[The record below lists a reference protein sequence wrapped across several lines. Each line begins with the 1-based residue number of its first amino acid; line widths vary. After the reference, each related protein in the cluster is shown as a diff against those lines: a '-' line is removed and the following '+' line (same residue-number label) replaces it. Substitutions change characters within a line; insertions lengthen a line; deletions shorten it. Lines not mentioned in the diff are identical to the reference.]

1 MAPPPDGGAKV
12 MTGLIGKKLES
23 VSLRTYL
30 RPLAAPMVATS
41 AILSMVG
48 TAAIYVSVIS
58 APGVSGVLG
67 AGLAL
72 VMLAIA
78 IIDGRRFIIP
88 DWLNAAGM
96 VLAIVYAGVR
106 EPEAIGQAVAVA
118 MLRGLAVALVFFSL
132 RYGYAKLRG
141 RQGLGF
147 GDVKLAFVAGTWLD
161 WMTIPIAIEL
171 AAFAAIT
178 TYVLRQLILGQP
190 ISATTRM
197 PFGLFFAPAIW
208 ICWVIEMRWFQL
220 V

>member
-1 MAPPPDGGAKV
+1 
-12 MTGLIGKKLES
+12 MTLHHKNVTTKSIGKGRRSGSLEDDLRKLATPAAFINALIAAAMGAAVY
-23 VSLRTYL
+23 VSL
-30 RPLAAPMVATS
+30 
-41 AILSMVG
+41 
-48 TAAIYVSVIS
+48 VI
-58 APGVSGVLG
+58 APGTIGLLG

-72 VMLAIA
+72 IMVAIA
-78 IIDGRRFIIP
+78 VIDGRSFIIP
-88 DWLNAAGM
+88 DWLNAAGI
-96 VLAIVYAGVR
+96 VLAIVYAAVR

-118 MLRGLAVALVFFSL
+118 MLRGLALALLFFSL
-132 RYGYAKLRG
+132 RYGYVKLRG

-178 TYVLRQLILGQP
+178 TYVLRQLILRQP

-208 ICWVIEMRWFQL
+208 ICWVIEMWWFQL

>member
-1 MAPPPDGGAKV
+1 
-12 MTGLIGKKLES
+12 MTGSIGKKLES

-30 RPLAAPMVATS
+30 RPLAVPMVATS

-88 DWLNAAGM
+88 NWLNAAGM
-96 VLAIVYAGVR
+96 ALAIVYAGVR

-118 MLRGLAVALVFFSL
+118 MLRGLAVALAFFSL

-141 RQGLGF
+141 RHGLGF

-208 ICWVIEMRWFQL
+208 ICWVIEIWWFQL

>member
-1 MAPPPDGGAKV
+1 
-12 MTGLIGKKLES
+12 MTGSIGKKLES
-23 VSLRTYL
+23 VSLRTCL
-30 RPLAAPMVATS
+30 RPLAVPMVATS

-88 DWLNAAGM
+88 NWLNAAGM
-96 VLAIVYAGVR
+96 ALAIVYAGVR

-118 MLRGLAVALVFFSL
+118 MLRGLAVALAFFSL

-178 TYVLRQLILGQP
+178 TYVLRQLILRQP

-208 ICWVIEMRWFQL
+208 ICWVIEIWWFQL

>member
-1 MAPPPDGGAKV
+1 M
-12 MTGLIGKKLES
+12 GLFGKTPES
-23 VSLRTYL
+23 VSIGRTL
-30 RPLAAPMVATS
+30 PPLAAPRASTS
-41 AILSMVG
+41 AILGLVG
-48 TAAIYVSVIS
+48 AAAIYISVIS

-67 AGLAL
+67 AGLAV

-88 DWLNAAGM
+88 DWLNAAGIM
-96 VLAIVYAGVR
+96 LAIVYAGVR
-106 EPEAIGQAVAVA
+106 EPEAMEQAVVVA
-118 MLRGLAVALVFFSL
+118 TLRGLAVALVFFSL
-132 RYGYAKLRG
+132 RYAYAKLRG
-141 RQGLGF
+141 RHGLGF

>member
-1 MAPPPDGGAKV
+1 
-12 MTGLIGKKLES
+12 MTGSIGKKLES
-23 VSLRTYL
+23 VSLRTCL
-30 RPLAAPMVATS
+30 RPLAVPMVATS

-88 DWLNAAGM
+88 NWLNAAGM
-96 VLAIVYAGVR
+96 ALAIVYAGVR

-118 MLRGLAVALVFFSL
+118 MLRGLAVALAFFSL

-141 RQGLGF
+141 RHGLGF

-190 ISATTRM
+190 ITATTRM
-197 PFGLFFAPAIW
+197 PFGLFSRRQSGS
-208 ICWVIEMRWFQL
+208 VG
-220 V
+220 

>member
-1 MAPPPDGGAKV
+1 
-12 MTGLIGKKLES
+12 MTLHHKNVTTKSIGKGRRSGSLEDDLRKLATPAAFINALIAAAMGAAVY
-23 VSLRTYL
+23 VSL
-30 RPLAAPMVATS
+30 
-41 AILSMVG
+41 
-48 TAAIYVSVIS
+48 VI
-58 APGVSGVLG
+58 APGTIGLLG
-67 AGLAL
+67 AGLSL
-72 VMLAIA
+72 IMVAIA
-78 IIDGRRFIIP
+78 VIDGRSFIIP
-88 DWLNAAGM
+88 DWLSAAGI
-96 VLAIVYAGVR
+96 VLAIVYAAVR
-106 EPEAIGQAVAVA
+106 EPEAIGQAVALA
-118 MLRGLAVALVFFSL
+118 TLRGLALALVFFSL

-178 TYVLRQLILGQP
+178 TYVLRQLILRQP

-208 ICWVIEMRWFQL
+208 ICWVIEIWWFQL

>member
-1 MAPPPDGGAKV
+1 
-12 MTGLIGKKLES
+12 MTGSIGKKFES

-30 RPLAAPMVATS
+30 RPLAVPMVATS
-41 AILSMVG
+41 ATLSMVG

-88 DWLNAAGM
+88 NWLNAAGM
-96 VLAIVYAGVR
+96 ALAIVYAGVR

-118 MLRGLAVALVFFSL
+118 MLRGLAVALAFFSL

-141 RQGLGF
+141 RHGLGF

-178 TYVLRQLILGQP
+178 TYVLRQLILRQP

-208 ICWVIEMRWFQL
+208 ICWVIEIWWFQL

>member
-1 MAPPPDGGAKV
+1 
-12 MTGLIGKKLES
+12 MTRSIGKKLES
-23 VSLRTYL
+23 VSLRTCL
-30 RPLAAPMVATS
+30 RPLAVPMVATS

-88 DWLNAAGM
+88 NWLNAAGM
-96 VLAIVYAGVR
+96 ALAIVYAGVR

-118 MLRGLAVALVFFSL
+118 MLRGLAVALAFFSL

-208 ICWVIEMRWFQL
+208 ISWVIEMRWFQL
-220 V
+220 F

>member
-1 MAPPPDGGAKV
+1 
-12 MTGLIGKKLES
+12 MTGSIGKKLES
-23 VSLRTYL
+23 VSLRTCL
-30 RPLAAPMVATS
+30 RPLAVPMVATS
-41 AILSMVG
+41 ATLSMVG

-88 DWLNAAGM
+88 NWLNAAGM
-96 VLAIVYAGVR
+96 ALAIVYAGVR

-118 MLRGLAVALVFFSL
+118 MLRGLAVALAFFSL

-208 ICWVIEMRWFQL
+208 ICWVIEIWWFQL

>member
-1 MAPPPDGGAKV
+1 M
-12 MTGLIGKKLES
+12 GLIGKTLES
-23 VSLRTYL
+23 VSIGRTL
-30 RPLAAPMVATS
+30 PPLAAPRASTS
-41 AILSMVG
+41 AILGLVG
-48 TAAIYVSVIS
+48 AAAIYVSVIS

-67 AGLAL
+67 AGLAV

-88 DWLNAAGM
+88 DWLNAAGIM
-96 VLAIVYAGVR
+96 LAIVYAGVR
-106 EPEAIGQAVAVA
+106 EPEAMEQAVVVA
-118 MLRGLAVALVFFSL
+118 TLRGLAVALVFFSL
-132 RYGYAKLRG
+132 RYAYAKLRG
-141 RQGLGF
+141 RHGLGF

-161 WMTIPIAIEL
+161 WMTIPLAIEL

-208 ICWVIEMRWFQL
+208 ICWVIEMWWFQL